1 MPSPVEA
8 KAVAEAA
15 ASSGAAN
22 SDAPVSA
29 EPPKKKHRSA
39 PKKSTVSRLLVKK
52 THANESERLQ
62 TNQFL
67 LETSARMDGA
77 ISELIK
83 CCNVLSDS
91 SQENEAH
98 RNEAMKNIRGS
109 ILPLLHVGSRSLR
122 DTGMSV
128 APFGGTKELHHR
140 NEVARKQAAVDRSS
154 GPGRATELQ
163 LIDGYLERSIV
174 EIPPHIAKLSS
185 SNYGAIRLGME
196 ESDDNETIA
205 IVRPINGKEYTRSE
219 ALRCCKLYKKKSKER
234 MLAIRAMISKGW
246 APVDKRTI
254 QKLCQI
260 DEEGHPIVDDEWT
273 KGGRPRRIL
282 HPQEIRERAKKLAQ
296 AAGLGKPKANEMVE
310 VTLHKEKR
318 KSRPPVKRKS
328 VEVAENPLEAVEGPP
343 EKAQK
348 RDSEE
353 GSCDSQPA
361 KQPASTTQ
369 SASSTTSPAKQSAS
383 NPPEAQ
389 KPGHIKIVSK
399 PQTKTPEQKQQDEE
413 NIKAFTLP
421 APKDG
426 GNRYTKSEA
435 VHICKGYKK
444 GSQERRWAMEAM
456 IMRGYVPNCVRSIQR
471 LLQQDEQGIPVEDGV
486 WVRSGGRR
494 ALLTNEEVDAA
505 VAKIKEEGGRI
516 EGKEGVKRLIVDT
529 VTERLIKEGKDPE
542 DVDVTVNRTTV
553 RNYDTLFRS
562 KLPSVYWKE

>member
-1 MPSPVEA
+1 MPSPVDA
-8 KAVAEAA
+8 KAVVEAA
-15 ASSGAAN
+15 SAGAAN
-22 SDAPVSA
+22 APVSA
-29 EPPKKKHRSA
+29 EPPKKKQRSA
-39 PKKSTVSRLLVKK
+39 PKKSTVSRLLAK

-62 TNQFL
+62 ANQFL

-77 ISELIK
+77 ISELTK
-83 CCNVLSDS
+83 CCDVLSDA

-98 RNEAMKNIRGS
+98 RNEAIKNIRGS

-122 DTGMSV
+122 DTGMSF

-140 NEVARKQAAVDRSS
+140 NEVARKQAALDRSS

-185 SNYGAIRLGME
+185 SNYGTIRLGME

-205 IVRPINGKEYTRSE
+205 IVRPINGKQYTRSE

-246 APVDKRTI
+246 APVDRRTI
-254 QKLCQI
+254 QRLCQI
-260 DEEGHPIVDDEWT
+260 DEEGHPIVDEEWT

-296 AAGLGKPKANEMVE
+296 AAGLGKPKASEMVE
-310 VTLHKEKR
+310 VTLQKEKR
-318 KSRPPVKRKS
+318 KSHTPVKRKY
-328 VEVAENPLEAVEGPP
+328 VKVAEIPMEASESPP
-343 EKAQK
+343 EKAPK

-353 GSCDSQPA
+353 GPSVLP
-361 KQPASTTQ
+361 Q
-369 SASSTTSPAKQSAS
+369 SASSTASLAQQSAS
-383 NPPEAQ
+383 KPPAMQ
-389 KPGHIKIVSK
+389 KPGHIKIVPK
-399 PQTKTPEQKQQDEE
+399 PRTKTPEEEQQDEE
-413 NIKAFTLP
+413 NIKNFSLP

-444 GSQERRWAMEAM
+444 GSVERRWAMEAM

-471 LLQQDEQGIPVEDGV
+471 LLQQDEQGIPVEDTV

-505 VAKIKEEGGRI
+505 VARIKEAGGRI
-516 EGKEGVKRLIVDT
+516 DGKEGVKRLIVDT

-542 DVDVTVNRTTV
+542 EVDVTVNRTTV